1 MIPRICFLKK
11 RVSMKGENWDE
22 SRQHTMEAGS
32 SEVQL
37 RAPRAEAAR
46 DPKVPRAARMG
57 QKLAK
62 DIDAIVVTVVYM
74 VALDV
79 ETRTLAT
86 FTTLLQR
93 DLHLRGVLRSRFP
106 QHRLHFEY
114 PETTQHLFH
123 NN

>member
-1 MIPRICFLKK
+1 MIPRICFLK
-11 RVSMKGENWDE
+11 RRISMKGENWDE
-22 SRQHTMEAGS
+22 SRQDTMEAGS
-32 SEVQL
+32 EVQL
-37 RAPRAEAAR
+37 RDPSSEAAR
-46 DPKVPRAARMG
+46 DPKVPRAARLG

-62 DIDAIVVTVVYM
+62 DMDAIVVTVVHM

-93 DLHLRGVLRSRFP
+93 DLNLRVLRSRFP

-114 PETTQHLFH
+114 PKTTQHLLH
-123 NN
+123 NY